1 MSVLT
6 LPSRRLGG
14 GSPPGRRQHT
24 HRNWNSEPKEFTKKE
39 KQARRPAHG
48 GSKLVEDAVATMGRR
63 RVGDSLLA
71 YSPPPC
77 TPHHCPLVQWAPKS
91 TWAGPQ
97 MAHDAPHPPPA
108 QTQILRGNLNLPESG
123 RIRIV
128 PIFDL
133 SHPRGWIQKN
143 LSPKLPPAPLF
154 AIPTTHH
161 PLVRLSGVGYR
172 LHIWQGAQLSSSYC
186 SCRSCRCSCRCSCLC
201 ILHSCRSCRLGR
213 GEPTQL

>member
-48 GSKLVEDAVATMGRR
+48 GSKLVEDAVATMGYR
-63 RVGDSLLA
+63 RVGNSLLA
-71 YSPPPC
+71 HSLPPC
-77 TPHHCPLVQWAPKS
+77 TPHHRPLVQSTPKS
-91 TWAGPQ
+91 TWVGPH

-108 QTQILRGNLNLPESG
+108 QTQILRGNLSLPESG

-133 SHPRGWIQKN
+133 SHPRGWVHKN
-143 LSPKLPPAPLF
+143 LSPRPPPAPLF

-161 PLVRLSGVGYR
+161 PPVRLSGVGY
-172 LHIWQGAQLSSSYC
+172 LNTHLAGGAAIFQL
-186 SCRSCRCSCRCSCLC
+186 L
-201 ILHSCRSCRLGR
+201 
-213 GEPTQL
+213 